1 MDKENQP
8 ITCGIFYCRV
18 SANLKGCSSLQTS
31 SWFDSVVLRNRQQKH
46 TAKPLVASI
55 PQNSKKDF
63 SNTQAVFD
71 VHNPNLKF
79 KSNIMKLF
87 YERIE
92 HNELLSA
99 LENNQTICKSLAYM
113 TTFKKYENLKV
124 VPKTHSIEIF
134 NDELILSI
142 ILYVGFEN
150 NEYVEN
156 VNKSNFQI
164 VSFQKTTN
172 EMYEFTEFSNVIK
185 FIEPKALF
193 YTSLSFATD
202 NFSNDLKTILEIN

>member
-1 MDKENQP
+1 
-8 ITCGIFYCRV
+8 
-18 SANLKGCSSLQTS
+18 
-31 SWFDSVVLRNRQQKH
+31 
-46 TAKPLVASI
+46 
-55 PQNSKKDF
+55 
-63 SNTQAVFD
+63 
-71 VHNPNLKF
+71 
-79 KSNIMKLF
+79 MKLF
-87 YERIE
+87 YERLE

-99 LENNQTICKSLAYM
+99 LQYKQTICKSLPYM

-202 NFSNDLKTILEIN
+202 NFSNDLKTILHI

>member
-1 MDKENQP
+1 MLIISIISRISLGVFRQGSNPQ
-8 ITCGIFYCRV
+8 
-18 SANLKGCSSLQTS
+18 SAPNHIRGT
-31 SWFDSVVLRNRQQKH
+31 
-46 TAKPLVASI
+46 LVASI

-87 YERIE
+87 YERLE

>member
-1 MDKENQP
+1 MKAW
-8 ITCGIFYCRV
+8 CCIFATFLSR
-18 SANLKGCSSLQTS
+18 KT
-31 SWFDSVVLRNRQQKH
+31 
-46 TAKPLVASI
+46 LVASI

-87 YERIE
+87 YERLE

-202 NFSNDLKTILEIN
+202 TFSNDLKTILEIN

>member
-1 MDKENQP
+1 VLHFRH
-8 ITCGIFYCRV
+8 IFKPRNV
-18 SANLKGCSSLQTS
+18 S
-31 SWFDSVVLRNRQQKH
+31 
-46 TAKPLVASI
+46 
-55 PQNSKKDF
+55 
-63 SNTQAVFD
+63 
-71 VHNPNLKF
+71 
-79 KSNIMKLF
+79 
-87 YERIE
+87 
-92 HNELLSA
+92 
-99 LENNQTICKSLAYM
+99 
-113 TTFKKYENLKV
+113 
-124 VPKTHSIEIF
+124 
-134 NDELILSI
+134 
-142 ILYVGFEN
+142 EN

>member
-1 MDKENQP
+1 MKAWCCIYATFLSRE
-8 ITCGIFYCRV
+8 T
-18 SANLKGCSSLQTS
+18 
-31 SWFDSVVLRNRQQKH
+31 
-46 TAKPLVASI
+46 LVASI

-87 YERIE
+87 YERLE